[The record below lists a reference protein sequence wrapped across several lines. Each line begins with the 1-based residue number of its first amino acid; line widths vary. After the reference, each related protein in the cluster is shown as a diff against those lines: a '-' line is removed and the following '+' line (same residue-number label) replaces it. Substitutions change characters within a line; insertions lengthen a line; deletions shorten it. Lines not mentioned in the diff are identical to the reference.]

1 MGGSHHHHHHS
12 SSMQQHLI
20 ILGYE
25 TSKIVPY
32 ILVMMIGLF
41 VGFLYVL
48 RAIRNEDF
56 KNKTEKVFYII
67 QGVGSSMLITWISY
81 EIENYFFNLPTSL
94 CVAISGGVGY
104 LGAERVSTLALDIL
118 KKRI

>member
-1 MGGSHHHHHHS
+1 
-12 SSMQQHLI
+12 MQHYL

-25 TSKIVPY
+25 ISKLTPY
-32 ILVMMIGLF
+32 FLVGIIGIF

-48 RAIRNEDF
+48 RSIRNEDF

-81 EIENYFFNLPTSL
+81 EITDYFFTLPTSL

-104 LGAERVSTLALDIL
+104 LGAESVSALALDSL
-118 KKRI
+118 KKRL